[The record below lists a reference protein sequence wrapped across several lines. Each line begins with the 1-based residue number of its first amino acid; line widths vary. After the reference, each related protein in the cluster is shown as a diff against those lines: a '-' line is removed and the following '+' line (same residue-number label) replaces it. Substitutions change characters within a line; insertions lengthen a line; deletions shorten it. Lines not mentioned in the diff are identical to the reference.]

1 MSPHRRGHW
10 ATGENKMVTTMN
22 NLHVIPNRARALSEL
37 LAEERQHCRRNPAR
51 RAALLIAQSVTED
64 EWWYHNNENAV
75 QLMRGMAFMARK
87 MGGSSSIH
95 PDLRKRL
102 KLILQIVNLP

>member
-1 MSPHRRGHW
+1 
-10 ATGENKMVTTMN
+10 MVTKMN
-22 NLHVIPNRARALSEL
+22 NLHVIPNRARALSEA
-37 LAEERQHCRRNPAR
+37 LAEERLHCYRNPAR
-51 RAALLIAQSVTED
+51 RSALLIAQRVTED
-64 EWWYHNNENAV
+64 EGWYHNNENAV

-102 KLILQIVNLP
+102 TLLVTIADMR